1 VARSSANSVIADP
14 CPTWCHIRIVA
25 ANLAGCVDDT
35 RSQLAVD
42 AAVHHVT
49 AAHPC
54 QKEQNVFYIRQ
65 YYQKCFLDA

>member
-1 VARSSANSVIADP
+1 LWPEAVSVIADP

-25 ANLAGCVDDT
+25 ANLAGWDDDT

-49 AAHPC
+49 AADPC
-54 QKEQNVFYIRQ
+54 QKEQNVFYIR
-65 YYQKCFLDA
+65 